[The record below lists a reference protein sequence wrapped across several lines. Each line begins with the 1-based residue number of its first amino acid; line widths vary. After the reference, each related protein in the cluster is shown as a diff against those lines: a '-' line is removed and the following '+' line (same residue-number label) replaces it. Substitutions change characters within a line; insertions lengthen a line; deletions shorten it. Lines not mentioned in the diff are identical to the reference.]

1 MELAIGVQ
9 TALITAFL
17 IRKYPRS
24 SRMEEWKIGRL
35 EEWKG
40 GRVEGWKGGV
50 GHGAFRQSFSVRVS
64 NLALFRLIRDRSV
77 RLIGELVK

>member
-40 GRVEGWKGGV
+40 GRVEGWGRTWRIPAV
-50 GHGAFRQSFSVRVS
+50 VLCASF
-64 NLALFRLIRDRSV
+64 
-77 RLIGELVK
+77 

>member
-17 IRKYPRS
+17 IRKSPRS
-24 SRMEEWKIGRL
+24 SRMEEWKIGKNGRV

-40 GRVEGWKGGV
+40 GRVEEWKNG
-50 GHGAFRQSFSVRVS
+50 RVQRWS
-64 NLALFRLIRDRSV
+64 GRI
-77 RLIGELVK
+77 